1 MRYTTAA
8 AFRQA
13 LDDRLKSEAAKSGL
27 SLARLRKRVAFELF
41 LRRLVAVAPNR
52 WVLKGALA
60 LDFRFHATSRPTRDM
75 DLGRADDE
83 DAAIAD
89 FAAVQELALDDFFT
103 FAVRR
108 TDDLDDADDF
118 QAIRFH
124 ITAELAGRIFDQFV
138 VDVGFV
144 DSIAWT
150 PDTIETS
157 DLLTFAGIERIRVPA
172 LPLTQHIA
180 EKVHAYTRK
189 YGPSGRDSTRPK
201 DLVDIL
207 LIAETERLDAAQLRQ
222 ALETTFREREQ
233 QPLPAS
239 LPQPPESWREP
250 YRRLASEVDV
260 EPELNNAY
268 TEAAAYLDS
277 IFAGR
282 TTGVW
287 DPQRRTWRE
296 PDAASVHRRPPRSR

>member
-1 MRYTTAA
+1 MRYATAA

-13 LDDRLKSEAAKSGL
+13 LEDRLKTEAATTGL
-27 SLARLRKRVAFELF
+27 GLARLRKRVAFELF
-41 LRRLVAVAPNR
+41 LRRLVAVTPDR

-83 DAAIAD
+83 EAAVED
-89 FAAVQELALDDFFT
+89 FAAAQELTLDDFFT
-103 FAVRR
+103 FAARR
-108 TDDLDDADDF
+108 TEDLDDAGDF
-118 QAIRFH
+118 RAIRFH
-124 ITAELAGRIFDQFV
+124 VTAQLAGRVFDQFV

-144 DSIAWT
+144 DSIPST

-157 DLLTFAGIERIRVPA
+157 DLLTFAGIERIRIPA
-172 LPLTQHIA
+172 LPLAQHIA
-180 EKVHAYTRK
+180 EKVHAYTRR
-189 YGPSGRDSTRPK
+189 YGQSGRESTRPK

-207 LIAETERLDAAQLRQ
+207 LIAGTERLDAASLRE
-222 ALETTFREREQ
+222 ALEVTFRQREQ

-260 EPELNNAY
+260 EPGLDNAFA
-268 TEAAAYLDS
+268 EAAAFLDP
-277 IFAGR
+277 ILAG

-287 DPQRRTWRE
+287 DPQRRAW
-296 PDAASVHRRPPRSR
+296 A